1 MAQCSDMA
9 GFSPGNVDRS
19 YGLRAL
25 HSAFYHPALTNVR
38 VSLVIGES
46 SCRPLKHC
54 TSRPLYQSNSFAIK
68 TKTNN
73 KALLYFRSFLIWDFM
88 YAPATSRI
96 APIELALSMGCCW
109 PTNVDKMKS
118 FDAKPMP
125 VNVKKGS
132 NTSQGKRYSG
142 LRFFHAAISSGRVT
156 TVVMAESV
164 IQMMGKVSV
173 TLISIKFLIARVKS
187 EKIIGN

>member
-1 MAQCSDMA
+1 LRIWKIESIFRARKNTFSNVKSMAQCSDMA

-68 TKTNN
+68 RKTNN
-73 KALLYFRSFLIWDFM
+73 KALLYFRSFLILDF
-88 YAPATSRI
+88 YVRTCY
-96 APIELALSMGCCW
+96 E
-109 PTNVDKMKS
+109 
-118 FDAKPMP
+118 
-125 VNVKKGS
+125 
-132 NTSQGKRYSG
+132 
-142 LRFFHAAISSGRVT
+142 
-156 TVVMAESV
+156 
-164 IQMMGKVSV
+164 
-173 TLISIKFLIARVKS
+173 
-187 EKIIGN
+187 